1 MLVLRSPLPSIAH
14 NRNSI
19 SPRYLDFSISSPSQR
34 HIDITRPRTPS
45 SLTPLR
51 SPIFLSTTTSTAA
64 STTSINPRKRS
75 FTPTSLTRS
84 SSSSSP
90 SLSPLPSSSVLIE
103 STFDARADPVTPLPL
118 IKDCDFDDQSRASK
132 RHRLEQGT
140 ENNGIVPPESDNLHH
155 CKSDET
161 GVIPLRESI
170 IPTSA
175 EEQTPQQERQSRG
188 AIESRRQQN
197 RMDIDMGEDRVG
209 MNDSSLH
216 VQTFSTVRP
225 TLLKLHSFDSK
236 LLDVKSFE
244 QSSSPSPSIVMP
256 SSSSS
261 SSPSRSTPSL
271 PPLMQLKRSNP
282 KKLSLT
288 LPSATQSS
296 PNTSTSCSTPSTVC
310 PTPTYSSQTGSDSR
324 FSTPYTPG
332 PPKTPA
338 LAMSLGR
345 STLRGDRRPSLLSL
359 ITQPPAGDEV
369 PPTPSAGGTHP
380 YATMRAVRGKGRARS
395 HTAAEVLGL
404 GDADKGAR
412 SAVPLSTSFPTID
425 EVESAGLSALGYALP
440 STTSP
445 SQSHS
450 TSPTTSASTSAS
462 GSASTSTTPSTSPPL
477 PTAFTF
483 SMPLSLPA
491 RQAEPYSDG
500 PVQVLPGIF
509 LGAEESVF
517 RFDVYAAG
525 KSKVRIV
532 NVAQEVDDP
541 FDPSSG
547 SMPGWSMGGRG
558 KGKEKMKLAQYPS
571 GHGGPEVEYCHVRWS
586 HGELGLADI
595 PSQADLRDLLDAR
608 PPSDAREMW
617 RFWET
622 IRWMEEGRRRGIPV
636 LIHCQCGVS
645 RSATLMIAYTM
656 ALAAGGL
663 MPDILGHIRAMQ
675 DAYDFIKAK
684 SSWIGPNHSLVFQ
697 LVDFAR
703 NLTSLLSSYLSSASA
718 TAAEMG
724 ISTSFPSSSD
734 AEMSEAEW
742 ARRRREFEES
752 EDGPSSEVSACGSG
766 SGGSECVSPEEAGD
780 EARRLDEAMLI
791 RRAMR
796 DV

>member
-1 MLVLRSPLPSIAH
+1 
-14 NRNSI
+14 
-19 SPRYLDFSISSPSQR
+19 
-34 HIDITRPRTPS
+34 
-45 SLTPLR
+45 
-51 SPIFLSTTTSTAA
+51 
-64 STTSINPRKRS
+64 
-75 FTPTSLTRS
+75 
-84 SSSSSP
+84 
-90 SLSPLPSSSVLIE
+90 
-103 STFDARADPVTPLPL
+103 
-118 IKDCDFDDQSRASK
+118 
-132 RHRLEQGT
+132 
-140 ENNGIVPPESDNLHH
+140 
-155 CKSDET
+155 
-161 GVIPLRESI
+161 
-170 IPTSA
+170 
-175 EEQTPQQERQSRG
+175 
-188 AIESRRQQN
+188 
-197 RMDIDMGEDRVG
+197 MDIDMGEERVG
-209 MNDSSLH
+209 LTDSSLH
-216 VQTFSTVRP
+216 VQTFSIVRP
-225 TLLKLHSFDSK
+225 TLLKLHSHSYDSR
-236 LLDVKSFE
+236 LDAQNLD
-244 QSSSPSPSIVMP
+244 QSSSASSSFDMP
-256 SSSSS
+256 STS
-261 SSPSRSTPSL
+261 SSPSRSPPAL
-271 PPLMQLKRSNP
+271 PPFMQLKRSNP

-288 LPSATQSS
+288 LP
-296 PNTSTSCSTPSTVC
+296 TSTPSNPTTSCSTPSTVC

-345 STLRGDRRPSLLSL
+345 STLRGNRRPSLLSL

-369 PPTPSAGGTHP
+369 PPTPSGGVVAGAHP

-395 HTAAEVLGL
+395 HTAAEVIGL
-404 GDADKGAR
+404 CESDKGAR
-412 SAVPLSTSFPTID
+412 SALLPLSTSFPAID

-450 TSPTTSASTSAS
+450 TSPTTSASASAS
-462 GSASTSTTPSTSPPL
+462 NSGSTSTTPSTSPPL
-477 PTAFTF
+477 PTPFTF
-483 SMPLSLPA
+483 SMPLSFPP

-500 PVQVLPGIF
+500 PVEILPGIF

-525 KSKVRIV
+525 KSRVRIV

-541 FDPSSG
+541 FDPAST
-547 SMPGWSMGGRG
+547 SMPGWSMGGAGGKG

-571 GHGGPEVEYCHVRWS
+571 VRGGPEVEYCHVRWS
-586 HGELGLADI
+586 HGELGLAEI
-595 PSQADLRDLLDAR
+595 PPQADLRDLLDGR
-608 PPSDAREMW
+608 PPSDAKEMW

-622 IRWMEEGRRRGIPV
+622 IRWMEEGRRSGVPV

-656 ALAAGGL
+656 ALAASGL
-663 MPDILGHIRAMQ
+663 MPETLGHIRAMQ

-703 NLTSLLSSYLSSASA
+703 NLTFLLSSYLASASA
-718 TAAEMG
+718 TAAELG
-724 ISTSFPSSSD
+724 IITSFPTSSD
-734 AEMSEAEW
+734 VEMSEAEW

-752 EDGPSSEVSACGSG
+752 EDGASEGSACGSG

-796 DV
+796 EA